1 MFRCRSRLSLACCP
15 AIRLSLP
22 VQIGAVVVGYDSE
35 LTYTKVAYA
44 LDVLSR
50 VKDPSAADRDAES
63 NRSVMFLSTNQ
74 DAIFPTAAQSLPGA
88 GSCVAMVAATAGRTP
103 VNIGKPQTI
112 MLDLAVEKSVRTGG
126 GGGGRTKRSEGEW
139 THGKLLCTGALT

>member
-1 MFRCRSRLSLACCP
+1 M
-15 AIRLSLP
+15 
-22 VQIGAVVVGYDSE
+22 VVGYDSE

-50 VKDPSAADRDAES
+50 VKDPLAADRDAES
-63 NRSVMFLSTNQ
+63 NRAVLFLSTNQ

-112 MLDLAVEKSVRTGG
+112 MLDLAVETSVHAAGRR
-126 GGGGRTKRSEGEW
+126 GGRRAGSA
-139 THGKLLCTGALT
+139 CD

>member
-1 MFRCRSRLSLACCP
+1 M
-15 AIRLSLP
+15 
-22 VQIGAVVVGYDSE
+22 VVGYDSE

-50 VKDPSAADRDAES
+50 VKDPSAANRDAES

-112 MLDLAVEKSVRTGG
+112 MLDLAVEK
-126 GGGGRTKRSEGEW
+126 
-139 THGKLLCTGALT
+139 